1 MLHCFLKSYLV
12 TIIEISGL
20 NFAPLTKFKPESRF
34 RLSELIYIRETEHA
48 QLTFT
53 DFNFAIKCCYPE
65 KNVTE
70 LPIGPLKFLNNV
82 HNNAINYSKMANSQ
96 VSITVSIGLSTRQ
109 VQALSLHG
117 EQEPQEHNSGIV
129 TDITPH
135 TTCLLQIARQV
146 VGHKLDNF
154 SVHREITLSL
164 LFFVT
169 PGNITT

>member
-1 MLHCFLKSYLV
+1 MHL
-12 TIIEISGL
+12 
-20 NFAPLTKFKPESRF
+20 LTKFKPESRF

-53 DFNFAIKCCYPE
+53 DFNYAIKCCYPE

-96 VSITVSIGLSTRQ
+96 VSITVSTGLSTRQ

-129 TDITPH
+129 TDITPLV
-135 TTCLLQIARQV
+135 CYRSRVA
-146 VGHKLDNF
+146 GHKLDNF

>member
-1 MLHCFLKSYLV
+1 M
-12 TIIEISGL
+12 
-20 NFAPLTKFKPESRF
+20 
-34 RLSELIYIRETEHA
+34 
-48 QLTFT
+48 
-53 DFNFAIKCCYPE
+53 
-65 KNVTE
+65 TE

-96 VSITVSIGLSTRQ
+96 VSITVSTGLSTRQ

-129 TDITPH
+129 TDIMPY
-135 TTCLLQIARQV
+135 TTCLLQIARRV